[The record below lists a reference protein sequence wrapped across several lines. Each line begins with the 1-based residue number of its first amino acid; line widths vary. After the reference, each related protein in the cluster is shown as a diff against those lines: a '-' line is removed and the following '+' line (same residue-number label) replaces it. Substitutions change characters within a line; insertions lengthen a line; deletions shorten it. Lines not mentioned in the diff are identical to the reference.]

1 MCWCECKNPMK
12 NGVCKDIWNPSS
24 CACEIN
30 RYLKSI
36 ADDFIITCD
45 EVIDVSMSLN
55 DIKAIV
61 IIF

>member
-1 MCWCECKNPMK
+1 MK